1 MKAFSIAI
9 GSGAQKHEYQFY
21 IGEPSPL
28 RHPLHYQDLWWRQ
41 EYDVVLPDEVMES
54 FETIYGIAYENNV
67 NFEDLAVHA
76 LGDKAVRTKQE
87 GNVVYADFSR
97 AAAMREQAEATGP
110 LLSADPAV
118 PDVLFFDC
126 FRVEGANVR
135 TLCRLLTFDIVPD
148 NAPWHL
154 GSLAE
159 ELLCTVFFTL
169 AVSGDHSK
177 KTWMERLDGFLG
189 DDASYNLAV
198 IADVL
203 GYQYGVS
210 DLGIL
215 EFFLC
220 CAPEAQDDVC
230 AFVRQAISDWAGKPT
245 RSKTLTELEKVGV
258 KKKDLEALKKT
269 LKTTHHSL

>member
-1 MKAFSIAI
+1 MKAFSIPI
-9 GSGAQKHEYQFY
+9 GSGANVQEYQFY

-41 EYDVVLPDEVMES
+41 EYDVMLPDEVMES

-76 LGDKAVRTKQE
+76 LGENTITAKRE
-87 GNVVYADFSR
+87 GNVLYADFTR
-97 AAAMREQAEATGP
+97 AASIREQLKNTNP
-110 LLSADPAV
+110 LLSSDPTV
-118 PDVLFFDC
+118 PDVLFFDA
-126 FRVEGANVR
+126 FRVEGSNVR
-135 TLCRLLTFDIVPD
+135 TLCRLITFDVVPD

-159 ELLCTVFFTL
+159 ELLCTVLFTM

-177 KTWMERLDGFLG
+177 KNWLERLDGFLG

-203 GYQYGVS
+203 GYQYSVS
-210 DLGIL
+210 DLGTL

-230 AFVRQAISDWAGKPT
+230 AFVSKALTDWAARST
-245 RSKTLTELEKVGV
+245 RQKTLAELKKIGV
-258 KKKDLEALKKT
+258 EKKDLEALKKT
-269 LKTTHHSL
+269 LKTTRTPL